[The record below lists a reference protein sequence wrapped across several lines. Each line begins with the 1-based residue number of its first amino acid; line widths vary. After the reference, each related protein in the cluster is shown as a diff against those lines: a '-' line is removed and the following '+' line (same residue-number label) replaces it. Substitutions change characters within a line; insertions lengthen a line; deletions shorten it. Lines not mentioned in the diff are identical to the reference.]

1 VAIAG
6 GCDVQSEAV
15 LLSVILALG
24 AALSWGVS
32 DFLGGVTSRRLPL
45 LWVLLFTQVVGLAI
59 VMPFAVAHGGPALES
74 RMILTAMAGSLAGLV
89 GIAGLYRAIAL
100 GVASIAA
107 PISATGAIV
116 PVAFGLARGDPTTT
130 LQEVGM
136 ACALLGVIVASRTGE
151 AQAHLGPDA
160 RLGVGFA
167 LLAAV
172 GFGGFFV
179 LLHEASANDV
189 LWAVSIQRATGAI
202 VIALI
207 VLARRPRFA
216 ITASDAPALLL
227 VGSLD
232 QAANVLYGLASTVGL
247 VSLAAVLASL
257 YPMVTV
263 ILARLILNER
273 ISGMQKSGVA
283 LALTGVALV
292 AGR

>member
-1 VAIAG
+1 MAIAG

>member
-136 ACALLGVIVASRTGE
+136 ACALLGVIVASRTDE